1 LRERPGNP
9 GRFHFESIVAS
20 IAADRFGYSSGAT
33 GTIVVGGR
41 GSVLAVAALAVA
53 ADEALP
59 VAGEVL
65 AAAEGAAA
73 LAEAEADAAEAAAA
87 AGALGR
93 ARFGAGGASGTS
105 AGAVVAADGAAAGA
119 WLGVGLGTGL
129 GTGLGA
135 GATATVAAAFGRGRG
150 IGVRWL
156 SIGAVAPVIAGA
168 FAIRGV
174 GAG

>member
-20 IAADRFGYSSGAT
+20 IATDRFGYSSGAT

-119 WLGVGLGTGL
+119 WLGAGL

-135 GATATVAAAFGRGRG
+135 GATAAVAAAFGRGRG